1 MSSDQRRA
9 GAPAVARFWRN
20 YLTVLEKHQVPQG
33 ARPYYR
39 RWCEDYIRS
48 YPDERLR
55 THAKAHVETYLSA
68 KGRQVNLQDWQIRQ
82 IADALKLLFV
92 DVLSTDWA
100 TRFDWDRW
108 RVFSAELP
116 PDHATVMRDVEPPPA
131 QLRVGGTRRGSVV
144 DRFRAQCPELHRRFV
159 AVLRM
164 RDLAVRTEQS
174 YEQWIARFL
183 LFHDWASPPSLVPDG
198 VSQYLEYLAVQRKV
212 AAATQKAALNALVFL
227 YREVLQVSL
236 DGCIPFQRAAP
247 KRRLPVVL
255 SRPEVLQLLKAMGG
269 QAQLMAALMYGTG
282 MRLME
287 CVRLRVQ
294 DVDFDY
300 RQITVRHGKG
310 GKDRVVPLPARLA
323 QTLRAH
329 LLTVKEQH
337 RADLAAGQGEVYLP
351 TALARKY
358 PNAARSWGWQYVFP
372 ASRVSRDPR
381 GERVGRHHI
390 HETGLQK
397 AIRQA
402 AVRAGINK
410 RVTSHT
416 LRHCFATHLLESGR
430 DIRTVQELL
439 GHADV
444 STTMIYTHVL
454 NKGGLAVTSPL
465 DQLS

>member
-1 MSSDQRRA
+1 MSSAER
-9 GAPAVARFWRN
+9 GAESPQVVLFWRN
-20 YLTVLEKHQVPQG
+20 YLYTLEKQRVPER

-39 RWCEDYIRS
+39 QWCQDYIRT
-48 YPDERLR
+48 YPDERLK
-55 THAKAHVETYLSA
+55 THTARHVETYLSA
-68 KGRQVNLQDWQIRQ
+68 KGRLPNLQDWRFRQ
-82 IADALKLLFV
+82 IADALRCLF
-92 DVLSTDWA
+92 LHMLKCDWA
-100 TRFDWDRW
+100 ARVDWQYWLSLSRDLPPEHATLMRD
-108 RVFSAELP
+108 AELG
-116 PDHATVMRDVEPPPA
+116 A
-131 QLRVGGTRRGSVV
+131 LRVPNARPGSVV
-144 DRFRAQCPELHRRFV
+144 DQFRARMSPLQQRFA

-174 YEQWIARFL
+174 YEQWIARFF
-183 LFHDWASPPSLVPDG
+183 LFHDWAGPEAVGAAGISS
-198 VSQYLEYLAVQRKV
+198 YLEHLALHRRVSS
-212 AAATQKAALNALVFL
+212 ATQKAALNALVFL
-227 YREVLQVSL
+227 FREVLGLSVE
-236 DGCIPFQRAAP
+236 DIVPYHRATP

-255 SRPEVLQLLKAMGG
+255 SRDEVRRLLGKMQG
-269 QAQLMAALMYGTG
+269 QSQLMAALMYGTG

-310 GKDRVVPLPARLA
+310 GKDRVVPLPSRLA
-323 QTLRAH
+323 ETLRGH
-329 LLTVKEQH
+329 LLTVAEQH
-337 RADLAAGQGEVYLP
+337 RCDLAEGMGEVYLP
-351 TALARKY
+351 SALARKY

-381 GERVGRHHI
+381 SERVGRHHI
-390 HETGLQK
+390 HQTGLQK

-402 AVRAGINK
+402 AEAAALSK

-439 GHADV
+439 GHADL

-454 NKGGLAVTSPL
+454 QKGGLAVTSPL
-465 DQLS
+465 DQLR